1 MRIRIIQIEIETA
14 IKEYI
19 ARQFNSNG
27 ELSMWIELSAT
38 RGAEG
43 FIADIDIARGVQAQ
57 PVLVPVKEV
66 VTYRTPAAT
75 ATAVQASP
83 TKASEPEAPSTVVE
97 KALVEAA
104 QETAKLDEPIEV
116 TMAAGPLGDGHNAS
130 SAEPEATNETPSVK
144 AMAVNAATAHSEP
157 APTTATRSLFKGMV
171 KPKNN

>member
-1 MRIRIIQIEIETA
+1 MRIRIVQAEIEIA

-83 TKASEPEAPSTVVE
+83 TKASEPEAPVTAEVQGSVDHFMESSTISDQLSGQPSGENVATDAQPAAVNGSSVE
-97 KALVEAA
+97 
-104 QETAKLDEPIEV
+104 
-116 TMAAGPLGDGHNAS
+116 
-130 SAEPEATNETPSVK
+130 
-144 AMAVNAATAHSEP
+144 AMAVNANTAHSEP